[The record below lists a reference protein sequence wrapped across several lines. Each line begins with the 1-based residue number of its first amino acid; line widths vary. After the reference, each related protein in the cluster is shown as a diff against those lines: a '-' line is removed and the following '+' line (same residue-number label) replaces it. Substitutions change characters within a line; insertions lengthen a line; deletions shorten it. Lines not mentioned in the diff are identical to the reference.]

1 MAFVFVSS
9 EVLAAAAADLSAL
22 GSTIGAASAA
32 AAGAT
37 TGLASAAQD
46 EVSAAIAALFS
57 QHGRDYQVLA
67 GRVAGF
73 HDEFTRALAVGGR
86 VYAGAEAVNVG
97 QLVLD
102 AVNAPTEVLV
112 GRALI
117 GDGADGAS
125 GAVGQRGGDGGLLF
139 GSGGSGGSSS
149 DPGRPGVRGVRRVD
163 RQWWGRRNGWG
174 GGTGGAGGVAG
185 WCWAMVGLVGP
196 VGVRPR
202 WGPPVGW
209 VVLVVRR
216 GCLAM
221 AGRVGPVGPTPLVM
235 VVTVLPGRAAGLWVT
250 CGGWGWWGWQHLGWY
265 GRGRW

>member
-9 EVLAAAAADLSAL
+9 RCLAAAAAADLSAL

-46 EVSAAIAALFS
+46 EVSRRRRGFS

-102 AVNAPTEVLV
+102 AVT
-112 GRALI
+112 
-117 GDGADGAS
+117 
-125 GAVGQRGGDGGLLF
+125 
-139 GSGGSGGSSS
+139 
-149 DPGRPGVRGVRRVD
+149 RRLRCWWARCVD
-163 RQWWGRRNGWG
+163 W
-174 GGTGGAGGVAG
+174 
-185 WCWAMVGLVGP
+185 
-196 VGVRPR
+196 
-202 WGPPVGW
+202 
-209 VVLVVRR
+209 
-216 GCLAM
+216 
-221 AGRVGPVGPTPLVM
+221 
-235 VVTVLPGRAAGLWVT
+235 
-250 CGGWGWWGWQHLGWY
+250 
-265 GRGRW
+265 

>member
-149 DPGRPGVRGVRRVD
+149 DPGA
-163 RQWWGRRNGWG
+163 
-174 GGTGGAGGVAG
+174 AGGKIS
-185 WCWAMVGLVGP
+185 GL
-196 VGVRPR
+196 
-202 WGPPVGW
+202 
-209 VVLVVRR
+209 
-216 GCLAM
+216 
-221 AGRVGPVGPTPLVM
+221 
-235 VVTVLPGRAAGLWVT
+235 AA
-250 CGGWGWWGWQHLGWY
+250 
-265 GRGRW
+265 